1 MGSHCHLL
9 YFADHAFPPVLCLLR
24 AGAQW
29 SLCMHTLF
37 PFTQILRWLL
47 TQSPGIQCVTNF
59 YQAITVTV
67 TSGLMLT
74 LSTAELLLHAVVGS
88 MLEHL
93 DVESVISEVGHIV
106 TQWILKINKNINDL
120 ACELHEKLLLRNES
134 VKVTIEN
141 KYLLA

>member
-1 MGSHCHLL
+1 M
-9 YFADHAFPPVLCLLR
+9 Y
-24 AGAQW
+24 
-29 SLCMHTLF
+29 TLF
-37 PFTQILRWLL
+37 PFTQILRWSL
-47 TQSPGIQCVTNF
+47 TQSPGTQCATNF
-59 YQAITVTV
+59 YQAITATV

-93 DVESVISEVGHIV
+93 DVESVISEVGHTV
-106 TQWILKINKNINDL
+106 AQWILKINENIDDL

-134 VKVTIEN
+134 VKAMIEN